1 MIDHHPTDSS
11 AGRPRL
17 ITDVRPIGFGAGTP
31 EGAVDILVAADGT
44 IAEVG
49 PNLARGSGVEL
60 LAGHGAF
67 VSLGWCDLHVHVWH
81 GGTDI
86 SIRPRQCGLE
96 RGVVT
101 LVDAGSAGEANFAGF
116 REFVIEPAAERIFA
130 FLNIGSIGLV
140 ACNRV
145 SELIDIRSI
154 DVERTL
160 ACVEANRDVI
170 RGIKVRASHVILGS
184 WGITPV
190 KVARKVARIAG
201 LPLMVHVGEPPPM
214 LDEILELLDPGDIVT
229 HCFNGKPGGNI
240 LDDDEVYALAEKC
253 AAAGVV
259 LDVGHGAASYSFR
272 VAEVAIARGLLPQT
286 ISTDLH
292 LRCLDHPVW
301 DLATTMAK
309 LMAAGMP
316 FEQVVAA
323 ATVRPMAVVGL
334 PTQGLLSPGARTEL
348 TVFDLVESDL
358 GIADSMGATTR
369 LQHLIEPRWTVVGN
383 RAVRASRHVPEP
395 AATCPSCGGPG

>member
-1 MIDHHPTDSS
+1 MIDNSS
-11 AGRPRL
+11 AGPPGPTRLVTDLRP
-17 ITDVRPIGFGAGTP
+17 VGFGPGAS
-31 EGAVDILVAADGT
+31 EGIVDVLIGADGR
-44 IAEVG
+44 IAKVG
-49 PNLARGSGVEL
+49 RDLPRDRDTEIV
-60 LAGHGAF
+60 AGNGAY
-67 VSLGWCDLHVHVWH
+67 VSPGWCDLHVHVWH

-86 SIRPRQCGLE
+86 SIRPHQCGLE

-101 LVDAGSAGEANFAGF
+101 LVDAGSAGEASFAGF

-154 DVERTL
+154 DIERTL

-240 LDDDEVYALAEKC
+240 LDDDHIYALAEKC
-253 AAAGVV
+253 AAGGVV
-259 LDVGHGAASYSFR
+259 LDVGHGAASYSFK
-272 VAEVAIARGLLPQT
+272 VAEVAINRGLLPQT

-292 LRCLDHPVW
+292 LRCLEQPVW

-309 LMAAGMP
+309 LLAAGMP
-316 FEQVVAA
+316 FEEVVSAV
-323 ATVRPMAVVGL
+323 TLRPMSIVGL
-334 PTQGLLSPGARTEL
+334 PTRDLLSPGTRAEL
-348 TVFDLVESDL
+348 TMFDTVDTDMA
-358 GIADSMGATTR
+358 IADSMGATTR
-369 LQHLIEPRWTVVGN
+369 LARLIEPRWTIVGSH
-383 RAVRASRHVPEP
+383 AVRASRHVPAQAGPCPTCGEP
-395 AATCPSCGGPG
+395 G